1 MKKSIFFIS
10 LILTIIISFAA
21 GYFIGQTPLID
32 KEKIVQQT
40 KEEIKNRL
48 IEAKII
54 NPEPEQIL
62 SLSGTVKEVG
72 ENYIVVVPSMRQNP
86 FGDIFPGM
94 VKILTNEG
102 TKIEKWTLKSPEEYE
117 KEKFI
122 QDKDEITFE
131 MEFKGDPDALLKKA
145 GYKFSKLKEPSKYEV
160 ELTYFKGGLS
170 YKEKDMPRLT
180 ELYKQ
185 DYPQW
190 IVEKI

>member
-1 MKKSIFFIS
+1 MAKPCEHCNNVRELTRLTCFSHDKITNYKKDNKDILYKYELINFGEDVVSPYLCDYCGSVS
-10 LILTIIISFAA
+10 LQKKVVT
-21 GYFIGQTPLID
+21 TP
-32 KEKIVQQT
+32 KPR
-40 KEEIKNRL
+40 KNRYYKRANL
-48 IEAKII
+48 LELLHLG
-54 NPEPEQIL
+54 NMD
-62 SLSGTVKEVG
+62 
-72 ENYIVVVPSMRQNP
+72 YY
-86 FGDIFPGM
+86 
-94 VKILTNEG
+94 
-102 TKIEKWTLKSPEEYE
+102 EEYE

>member
-117 KEKFI
+117 KEKEQDSSPYNKEVAQLNDLCSDYFMILARSENDIKGLNEFI
-122 QDKDEITFE
+122 ATEINFSVENPFE
-131 MEFKGDPDALLKKA
+131 EIL
-145 GYKFSKLKEPSKYEV
+145 
-160 ELTYFKGGLS
+160 
-170 YKEKDMPRLT
+170 
-180 ELYKQ
+180 
-185 DYPQW
+185 
-190 IVEKI
+190 